1 MGRMQKKTITGIC
14 FAMVLWSLAACEK
27 NEGGTEDVTSLP
39 EVTVTVAPD
48 MEQEVTK
55 LPEATLVPEPTKVP
69 EPTPVPTHAPAKN
82 EGVNIPAEYITRRRE
97 ASGTVEYIT
106 YKTKDY
112 YGNGE
117 EVIKPAYVY
126 LPFGYDKEKQ
136 YNVLYMMHGGG
147 SDENEWGIHRE
158 YSISKIAL
166 DNLIYFGDIEPLI
179 VVFPNGR
186 TGVDFGE
193 RADDSKAF
201 KDFGTELRNDLIP
214 YIDANYATYADYNP
228 EGYDLTEARDH
239 RALGGLSFGAM
250 QTINIGLCECL
261 DVMSYF
267 GAFSPANT
275 TYDAAKIAECLEKF
289 EPYEIH
295 YIYEICGDWDKGC
308 LSMAS
313 DAFMDLPKLTDKVVN
328 GENLKMQIVPG
339 GHDKNVWQLGYYNFL
354 QVVFR

>member
-1 MGRMQKKTITGIC
+1 MRCVRKKI
-14 FAMVLWSLAACEK
+14 FAGFCTVFILCGVTACGMSEK
-27 NEGGTEDVTSLP
+27 EKEGMDFPKATA
-39 EVTVTVAPD
+39 TVALT
-48 MEQEVTK
+48 EE
-55 LPEATLVPEPTKVP
+55 PEPIATIAPTDEPKP
-69 EPTPVPTHAPAKN
+69 TATSSPTPEPTHAPAKN
-82 EGVNIPAEYITRRRE
+82 EGVKIPAEYLTIRRE
-97 ASGTVEYIT
+97 ASGTVEAIT

-112 YGNGE
+112 YGGGE

-126 LPFGYDKEKQ
+126 LPFGYDEEKQ

-158 YSISKIAL
+158 FSTSKIAL

-186 TGVDFGE
+186 TGVDFAK

-239 RALGGLSFGAM
+239 RAMGGLSFGSM

-275 TYDAAKIAECLEKF
+275 TYEAAKIAECLEKF
-289 EPYEIH
+289 EPYDIH
-295 YIYEICGDWDKGC
+295 CIYEICGDWDKGC
-308 LSMAS
+308 LYVGY

-328 GENLKMQIVPG
+328 GENLIMQIVPG
-339 GHDKNVWQLGYYNFL
+339 GHDMNVWQLGYYNFL
-354 QVVFR
+354 QVVFQ